1 MSCTASLT
9 GSPALRNTLGCEAQL
24 ASRTTTR
31 AGAAT
36 TLPDSSELLFDA
48 SVFIAAEAGRQL
60 ARRPAGRARVS
71 VVTLA
76 ELRLG
81 VLRSDGALREL
92 REATLSFARRFVP
105 LAVTE
110 SVADELAGL
119 LAKLRASERRAK
131 AFDCFVAATALAH
144 ELVVV
149 TQDVDFETLRAAEP
163 RLAVEVV

>member
-1 MSCTASLT
+1 MPEST
-9 GSPALRNTLGCEAQL
+9 
-24 ASRTTTR
+24 
-31 AGAAT
+31 
-36 TLPDSSELLFDA
+36 ELLFDA
-48 SVFIAAEAGRQL
+48 SVFIAAEAGRPL
-60 ARRPAGRARVS
+60 SRRPGGQARVS

-81 VLRSDGALREL
+81 VLRSEGELREL
-92 REATLSFARRFVP
+92 REETLSLARRFVP

-110 SVADELAGL
+110 PVADELAGL

-149 TQDVDFETLRAAEP
+149 TQDSDFETLQAAEP
-163 RLAVEVV
+163 RLAVELV

>member
-1 MSCTASLT
+1 
-9 GSPALRNTLGCEAQL
+9 
-24 ASRTTTR
+24 
-31 AGAAT
+31 
-36 TLPDSSELLFDA
+36 
-48 SVFIAAEAGRQL
+48 VFIGAEAGRPL
-60 ARRPAGRARVS
+60 SRRPAGQARVS

-81 VLRSDGALREL
+81 VLRSDGALRDL
-92 REATLSFARRFVP
+92 RTATLSSARRFVP

-110 SVADELAGL
+110 PVADELAGL

-149 TQDVDFETLRAAEP
+149 TQDTDFETLRATEP
-163 RLAVEVV
+163 RLAVELV

>member
-1 MSCTASLT
+1 
-9 GSPALRNTLGCEAQL
+9 
-24 ASRTTTR
+24 
-31 AGAAT
+31 
-36 TLPDSSELLFDA
+36 LPDSAELLLDA
-48 SVFIAAEAGRQL
+48 SVFIAAEAGRPLSRHPVGQ
-60 ARRPAGRARVS
+60 ARVS

-92 REATLSFARRFVP
+92 REATLSSARRFVP

-110 SVADELAGL
+110 LVADELAAL
-119 LAKLRASERRAK
+119 LASQLRAK
-131 AFDCFVAATALAH
+131 AFDCFIVATALAH

-149 TQDVDFETLRAAEP
+149 TQDTDFETLQAAEP